1 MRKMK
6 FIVLGLLC
14 FAVSTANAQLPK
26 ASDYFPLQ
34 SGNMWEFDHPY
45 QTQFQLLEVVS
56 DTRLADSVVVYKV
69 DRKSKKFWDDPWIT
83 GAPYY
88 YHYNEDSTIIYRDAI
103 AFPQEPYAG
112 LPIIDTGHG
121 LRHTWQYLVGDCFCT
136 FSVTDTGSAQ
146 FFNQSMQWLD
156 VNIINPDYDSLV
168 ISMELYRFIAGI
180 GPFNE
185 GPDTL
190 IYAKIN
196 DIEYGMPTGIYSGYI
211 DNPAVPNDLSLQVY
225 PNPVIG
231 NSTITLNSKLR
242 QVIDLKVIDV
252 LGRTVRLFNIQS
264 HFATPIQIHWDGN
277 DTNGNALPNG
287 IYFITARTG
296 EIIKSQKIIYLR

>member
-1 MRKMK
+1 MQKIK

-56 DTRLADSVVVYKV
+56 DTLLVDSVVVYRV
-69 DRKSKKFWDDPWIT
+69 DRKSKKFWDDPWIS

-88 YHYNEDSTIIYRDAI
+88 YHYNEDSTIIYRDAVV
-103 AFPQEPYAG
+103 FPQEPYAG

-121 LRHTWQYLVGDCFCT
+121 LGHTWQYLVGDCFCT

-168 ISMELYRFIAGI
+168 ISTELYRLIAGI

-190 IYAKIN
+190 IYARIN
-196 DIEYGMPTGIYSGYI
+196 DIEYGTPTGIYSGCI
-211 DNPAVPNDLSLQVY
+211 DNPAAPNDLSLQVY
-225 PNPVIG
+225 PNPF
-231 NSTITLNSKLR
+231 NPSTALTYQLARQEHVTLT
-242 QVIDLKVIDV
+242 VYDV
-252 LGRTVRLFNIQS
+252 LGKKIVLLVNEVQQPGTHSINWNAKNLPSGVYFARLVSESQQS
-264 HFATPIQIHWDGN
+264 T
-277 DTNGNALPNG
+277 
-287 IYFITARTG
+287 
-296 EIIKSQKIIYLR
+296 IKMMLVQ

>member
-1 MRKMK
+1 M
-6 FIVLGLLC
+6 ILCLL
-14 FAVSTANAQLPK
+14 ATSIQAQLPK

-34 SGNMWEFDHPY
+34 VGNIWEYDHPY
-45 QTQFQLLEVVS
+45 QEQFQLLEVVR
-56 DTRLADSVVVYKV
+56 DTLLADSVVVYRV
-69 DRKSKKFWDDPWIT
+69 DRKSKFRDDPWVT

-103 AFPQEPYAG
+103 EFPQEPYAR

-121 LRHTWQYLVGDCFCT
+121 LGHTWQYLVGDCFCT
-136 FSVTDTGSAQ
+136 FSVTDTGAAQ

-156 VNIINPDYDSLV
+156 VDIINPDYDSLV
-168 ISMELYRFIAGI
+168 ISTELYRFIADI

-185 GPDTL
+185 GLDTL

-196 DIEYGMPTGIYSGYI
+196 NNEYGTPTGIHSGYI

-225 PNPVIG
+225 PNPVTS
-231 NSTITLNSKLR
+231 NCMITLNSNLR

-252 LGRTVRLFNIQS
+252 LGRTVRLFHIQS
-264 HFATPIQIHWDGN
+264 HFATPLQIHWDGN

-296 EIIKSQKIIYLR
+296 GIIKSQKIIYLR